1 MYVQA
6 VECYRKLLSETDA
19 VAEANVRIG
28 LVQIAEQGCEKAE
41 EYFHKA
47 LQIDEN
53 CLAAANSLGDLF
65 FESGHLQQAK
75 NWYQRAMEIDPQDVE
90 AYANMADVLYEQQ
103 EHDSA
108 EQHARQALE
117 LDERC
122 APAWL
127 TLGYLHMDAD
137 EIEQACNCFEHF
149 LALETSPIA
158 ADLIVEVGAVLK
170 GLKGD

>member
-1 MYVQA
+1 M
-6 VECYRKLLSETDA
+6 
-19 VAEANVRIG
+19 
-28 LVQIAEQGCEKAE
+28 
-41 EYFHKA
+41 
-47 LQIDEN
+47 
-53 CLAAANSLGDLF
+53 F

-75 NWYQRAMEIDPQDVE
+75 NWYQRAIEIDPEDAE

-103 EHDSA
+103 KRSD
-108 EQHARQALE
+108 AREYALRALE

-137 EIEQACNCFEHF
+137 EIMQACRCFERF
-149 LALETSPIA
+149 LDIEDSSVA
-158 ADLIVEVGAVLK
+158 ADLIVEVNAVLK